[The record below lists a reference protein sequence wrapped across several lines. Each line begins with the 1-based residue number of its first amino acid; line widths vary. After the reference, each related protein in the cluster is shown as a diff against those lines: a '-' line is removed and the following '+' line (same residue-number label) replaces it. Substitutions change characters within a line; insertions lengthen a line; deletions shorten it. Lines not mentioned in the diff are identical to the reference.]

1 MHVEYPRDLFI
12 PIKRKNEDENKA
24 SIILPYK
31 INTIDKYKSD
41 ILCLAC
47 QKGEW
52 YDPLFDNPKFGLDYE
67 WETDE
72 WETIENIPSKE
83 NLISIIFEDLHV

>member
-1 MHVEYPRDLFI
+1 MHVIYPRDLFV
-12 PIKRKNEDENKA
+12 PLKRKNDDENVA
-24 SIILPYK
+24 VIILPYK
-31 INTIDKYKSD
+31 INTTDKYRSD
-41 ILCLAC
+41 ILCLAY

-72 WETIENIPSKE
+72 WYIIYDIPNKE
-83 NLISIIFEDLHV
+83 NLISILFSQLRN